1 MSNVALSP
9 ERVNRPVTSAV
20 FDLSPE
26 AERGRQRAI
35 ARLKRHVKRDA
46 KRGNYDLVNKWLD
59 AIQNLET
66 SNHAEEQAHAQA
78 RIDVAHNTGREPSIR
93 DLIAAGCDPI

>member
-9 ERVNRPVTSAV
+9 EPVNRSGYSAV
-20 FDLSPE
+20 FDLSPAADAARE
-26 AERGRQRAI
+26 RAI
-35 ARLKRHVKRDA
+35 NRLKRLVRRDA

-66 SNHAEEQAHAQA
+66 SNHA
-78 RIDVAHNTGREPSIR
+78 
-93 DLIAAGCDPI
+93 